1 MTAETRGTEDTNRA
15 GHTISGPGK
24 ALFRLVTGTHAAV
37 YRRTRGRVAGRMGR
51 TPMLLLTTTGRK
63 SGRERVT
70 PLLYLEDG
78 GRLVVVASAGGAAQH
93 PGWWHNLRASPEASV
108 QLGER
113 TLRVR
118 AEVAGPEERAR
129 LWPRLVAMFPRF
141 GEYQRATSRQIPVVI
156 LHPLEGAL
164 AA

>member
-1 MTAETRGTEDTNRA
+1 MTAKTRSA
-15 GHTISGPGK
+15 GPAGRTISGPGK
-24 ALFRLVTGTHAAV
+24 ALFRLVAGAHAAV
-37 YRRTRGRVAGRMGR
+37 YRRTRGRIAGRMGR
-51 TPMLLLTTTGRK
+51 APMLLLSTTGRT
-63 SGRERVT
+63 SGRARVT

-93 PGWWHNLRASPEASV
+93 PGWWHNLRATPEAGV

-156 LHPLEGAL
+156 LHPLEGA
-164 AA
+164 AAA